1 MMWSIGKRSARR
13 GRVMSCAFL
22 GKGRAERKTGV
33 PARTFV
39 AAIMAIAA
47 LASSS
52 PASAG
57 PMELS
62 GTFAVSESGGA
73 TYSIPIAVPPGTA
86 GMMPSLSLGYDSQR
100 SSGIVGVG
108 WSLNGF
114 SAIRRCAETRAQDP
128 SALSNGR
135 VGFDAADRFC
145 LDGQRLMVVTGTYG
159 ANLSE
164 YRTEIEGFRKVTAQ
178 GTAGVGP
185 SWFEVRLPS
194 GRVLQYG
201 NTVDSKILAKGKTSV
216 RVWALN
222 RITDTKGNYLTITY
236 NNDTTNGTYYPTRID
251 YTGNA
256 TAGLATY
263 ASVQFSYVARPAT
276 DQVTAYIAGS
286 SVKLTLQLSEIKTYT
301 GGTQVLSYKLGYEN
315 TTPATPPTPAN
326 TATGV
331 TRLTSVQMCD
341 AANLC
346 QPATSFTWSN
356 DPDDT
361 FTFGPWQMWLAAPGA
376 AASSKP
382 SVSHSNKKT
391 GWKKTGSAPALEAY
405 EGDIDGDGRADA
417 LINNNSAILVSLSN
431 GSTAFTTPVSTGIT
445 TYSPA
450 LMDIFGTGKNDIVS
464 LSATSQLVRYA
475 NNGMGGFNTTPTVLL
490 AAPGVGHPVFP
501 NLFTPIFSDINGD
514 GLPDMVWH
522 GSTNVFKYALNTGT
536 NFATPVTIT
545 LPASMNVKANFC
557 TANLNCNLTYADV
570 STTFA
575 NLSGRGNVD
584 LVLTFNGQQAQSC
597 TGGQNPI
604 CTKSGD
610 PAWQVWT
617 MRWNGSGYATAVKLV
632 SIVHDATNMCGPPGD
647 RVPCPDL
654 YPPVTTRITDVN
666 GDGLSDLFL
675 SYPAMTGEGNSFPAN
690 QRIYVGN
697 GSTFNTFAAGG
708 LPAASCP
715 TGLAFRDMYG
725 SGRSDGICENDTALR
740 ISRPNAAATAYTAL
754 VALPNAAATGEFWL
768 KDFNGDGYL
777 DILVQRATNNNYWVA
792 LSTRV
797 GGAPSDLV
805 TGITSG
811 LGATTTITYDALS
824 SNATANGQPIY
835 TRGPLGTYP
844 SVVEVPDDY
853 VVTRVER
860 SNGIGGTFASAYRY
874 EGWQR
879 DLKGRGTLGPT
890 KVISTDL
897 GTNVQTATTYRLDYP
912 YTGLLASEVKS
923 VGAVTLSNVTNTHTA
938 TNLAAGT
945 TRFLPLLSS
954 SVAAGADL
962 DGSPLPSVTMSY
974 QYDAFGNPTLVTAT
988 ASDGFGKTTSTTYT
1002 NDTTRWILGLPTQSQ
1017 VTQTTP

>member
-1 MMWSIGKRSARR
+1 MQLDGS
-13 GRVMSCAFL
+13 
-22 GKGRAERKTGV
+22 
-33 PARTFV
+33 
-39 AAIMAIAA
+39 
-47 LASSS
+47 
-52 PASAG
+52 
-57 PMELS
+57 
-62 GTFAVSESGGA
+62 FAVSESGGA

-100 SSGIVGVG
+100 GSGIVGVG

-135 VGFDAADRFC
+135 VGFDANDRFC

-159 ANLSE
+159 AAGSE
-164 YRTEIEGFRKVTAQ
+164 YRTEIEGFKKVTAQ
-178 GTAGVGP
+178 GTAGNGP

-194 GRVLQYG
+194 GRVLEYG
-201 NTVDSKILAKGKTSV
+201 NTVDSKILATGKTSV

-222 RITDTKGNYLTITY
+222 KITDTKSNYIEFKY
-236 NNDTTNGTYYPTRID
+236 NNDTTTGTYYPTQIN

-256 TAGLATY
+256 AAGLAPY
-263 ASVQFSYVARPAT
+263 ASVQFSYVPRPTT

-286 SVKLTLQLSEIKTYT
+286 SVKLTQQLSEIKTFT
-301 GGTQVLSYKLGYEN
+301 GGTQVLSYKLSYE
-315 TTPATPPTPAN
+315 TAAN

-331 TRLTSVQMCD
+331 ARLTSVQMCD

-346 QPATSFTWSN
+346 QPATTFTWSN
-356 DPDDT
+356 APNGT

-382 SVSHSNKKT
+382 AVSHSNKKT

-417 LINNNSAILVSLSN
+417 LINNNGAILVSLSN
-431 GSTAFTTPVSTGIT
+431 GTNAFSAPVSAGFT
-445 TYSPA
+445 TYSPQ

-464 LSATSQLVRYA
+464 LNASNQLVRYA
-475 NNGMGGFNTTPTVLL
+475 NTGNGTAPFFNTTPTVLF

-501 NLFTPIFSDINGD
+501 NLFTPIFSDLNGD

-522 GSTNVFKYALNTGT
+522 TSANVFKFALNTGT
-536 NFATPVTIT
+536 AFGTATTIT
-545 LPASMNVKANFC
+545 LPSNMPIKANWC
-557 TANLNCNLTYADV
+557 THTSQCTMRYADV
-570 STTFA
+570 TTHVA

-584 LVLTFNGQQAQSC
+584 LVLTFKGQMARSC
-597 TGGQNPI
+597 TGGIFNPDNEK
-604 CTKSGD
+604 CTTSGD
-610 PAWQVWT
+610 GSGQVWT
-617 MRWNGSGYATAVKLV
+617 LRWNGSNYNTAVKLT
-632 SIVHDATNMCGPPGD
+632 SIVMSGGICTPEGPGSAQQ
-647 RVPCPDL
+647 CPNI
-654 YPPVTTRITDVN
+654 YPAVTTRITDVN
-666 GDGLSDLFL
+666 GDGLSDLSV
-675 SYPAMTGEGNSFPAN
+675 SYVAGNNPAGE
-690 QRIYVGN
+690 RIYVGN
-697 GSTFNTFAAGG
+697 GTAFNAFVAGG
-708 LPAASCP
+708 FTSSSCP
-715 TGLAFRDMYG
+715 TGMMFRDMYG
-725 SGRSDGICENDTALR
+725 SGRTDLICENDTALR
-740 ISRPNAAATAYTAL
+740 ISRPNAARTAYTAL
-754 VALPNAAATGEFWL
+754 VALPNAAATGEWWL

-805 TGITSG
+805 TGITTG

-835 TRGPLGTYP
+835 TRGTTGAYP
-844 SVVEVPDDY
+844 TVDEVPDDY

-890 KVISTDL
+890 KVIVTDL
-897 GTNVQTATTYRLDYP
+897 GTGIETATTYRLDYP
-912 YTGLLASEVKS
+912 YTGLMKSEVKS
-923 VGAVTLSNVTNTHTA
+923 AGAVTLSNVTNTHTA
-938 TNLAAGT
+938 TGLGG
-945 TRFLPLLSS
+945 TRFLPLLDT
-954 SVAAGADL
+954 SVVAGVDL
-962 DGSPLPSVTMSY
+962 DGSPFPTVTTE
-974 QYDAFGNPTLVTAT
+974 YDYDGFGNPTAVTSS
-988 ASDGFGKTTSTTYT
+988 ASDGFVKSVNTTYS

-1017 VTQTTP
+1017 VTQTTPP